1 MAENQMPDKSGKTN
15 SYYDLGSIN
24 SFRIS
29 VVIPTFNRVDRL
41 EMTLQ
46 SVLDQTFAPL
56 EIIVVDDGSSD
67 GTDAML
73 MARFG
78 DRIRYHYQENRGVSH
93 ARNVGVEL
101 SRGNWI
107 AFLDSDDQWLPD
119 KLQLQVAAIQSNPEY
134 GFCHTNEIWIRNGK
148 RVNPMNK
155 HDKSGGYIYQKCLPL
170 CVVSPSSVL
179 IKRQV
184 FNDIGNFDESLPV
197 CEDYDYWLRYCA
209 SYPVLYIDSPQLIKH
224 GGHEDQLSRR
234 YWGMDRFRI
243 QALLKI
249 LGSNNLSEEDRIA
262 TVDMVV
268 EMHRILET
276 GARKH
281 GNTEILNFCNTAMQQ
296 LRAILKEPA
305 QSEIVVKS
313 TVHYS
318 NT

>member
-1 MAENQMPDKSGKTN
+1 MPDNSRKTASYTESGAM
-15 SYYDLGSIN
+15 D
-24 SFRIS
+24 SFRVS

-46 SVLDQTFAPL
+46 SVLNQTFTPL

-67 GTDAML
+67 GTEAML

-78 DRIRYHYQENRGVSH
+78 NSIHYHYQENRGVSH

-101 SRGNWI
+101 SSGNWI
-107 AFLDSDDQWLPD
+107 AFLDSDDQWLPE
-119 KLQLQVAAIQSNPEY
+119 KLQLQVAAVQSNPGY
-134 GFCHTNEIWIRNGK
+134 GFCHTNEIWIRNGT

-155 HDKSGGYIYQKCLPL
+155 HDKTGGHIYQKCLPL
-170 CVVSPSSVL
+170 CVISPSSVL
-179 IKRQV
+179 IKKQV
-184 FNDIGNFDESLPV
+184 FEDIGNFDESLPV

-249 LGSNNLSEEDRIA
+249 LGSHNLSEQDRIA
-262 TVDMVV
+262 TVDMV
-268 EMHRILET
+268 EEKHRILET

-281 GNTEILNFCNTAMQQ
+281 GNTEILHFCDTAMQQ
-296 LRAILKEPA
+296 LRSILNKPA
-305 QSEIVVKS
+305 QPETVVGA
-313 TVHYS
+313 TVQYS
-318 NT
+318 KT